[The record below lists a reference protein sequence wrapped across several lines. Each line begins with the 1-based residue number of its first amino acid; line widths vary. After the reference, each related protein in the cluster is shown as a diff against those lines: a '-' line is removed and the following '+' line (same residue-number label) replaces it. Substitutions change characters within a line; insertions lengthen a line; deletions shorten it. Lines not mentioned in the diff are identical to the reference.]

1 MDMSPYKELFISEVR
16 EHLHTMNDAIVAL
29 EEDPADR
36 GKIDALFR
44 MAHSIKGMS
53 ASMGYE
59 TMAELAHKMEDL
71 MDKIRKAACC
81 FETDIADLLLEGS
94 DRLTAMVRG
103 VEEGDETERN
113 ISDLVERMAGYAPG
127 STAKNDGDRGERATG
142 SPELKQVE
150 PSGSAAPIPGDGESS
165 RKTVRVRTAVLDS
178 LINITGELVTSKS
191 RLASISAESG
201 IRKLDLAV
209 FDLSR
214 QVRELHDEILKLR
227 LMPFGTVAD
236 RLPRTLRD
244 LAKRSGKDVSLRI
257 SGKEI
262 EIDRGILDEL
272 SDPLQHL
279 LRNAVDHGIEPPA
292 ERLARGKKSGGTIAI
307 EARKCKDRVIVSI
320 ADDGRGM
327 DPDSIIAAAREKGLV
342 SDEEASRLSPR
353 QAFLLTCLPGF
364 STADKVTGI
373 SGRGVG
379 MDVVRSSLQSLGGNL
394 SIESEF
400 GKGSRFTLSLPLT
413 ISIIQVLLV
422 GCAQYTVA
430 FPIDKVL
437 RTLDIKREDITA
449 SGRRTVLTL
458 GGESLPL
465 LSLRRLLGLPLTSGK
480 GPGIPAVIIETRGR
494 KTGML
499 VDRFIGQQDVFVKP
513 FGRPLNRMRGLIG
526 GAVLGDGRIV
536 CILDPAEF
544 VR

>member
-1 MDMSPYKELFISEVR
+1 
-16 EHLHTMNDAIVAL
+16 
-29 EEDPADR
+29 
-36 GKIDALFR
+36 
-44 MAHSIKGMS
+44 
-53 ASMGYE
+53 
-59 TMAELAHKMEDL
+59 
-71 MDKIRKAACC
+71 
-81 FETDIADLLLEGS
+81 
-94 DRLTAMVRG
+94 
-103 VEEGDETERN
+103 
-113 ISDLVERMAGYAPG
+113 
-127 STAKNDGDRGERATG
+127 
-142 SPELKQVE
+142 
-150 PSGSAAPIPGDGESS
+150 
-165 RKTVRVRTAVLDS
+165 
-178 LINITGELVTSKS
+178 
-191 RLASISAESG
+191 
-201 IRKLDLAV
+201 
-209 FDLSR
+209 
-214 QVRELHDEILKLR
+214 
-227 LMPFGTVAD
+227 
-236 RLPRTLRD
+236 
-244 LAKRSGKDVSLRI
+244 
-257 SGKEI
+257 
-262 EIDRGILDEL
+262 
-272 SDPLQHL
+272 
-279 LRNAVDHGIEPPA
+279 
-292 ERLARGKKSGGTIAI
+292 
-307 EARKCKDRVIVSI
+307 
-320 ADDGRGM
+320 M
-327 DPDSIIAAAREKGLV
+327 DPDSIIAAAREKDLV

-465 LSLRRLLGLPLTSGK
+465 LSLRRLMGLPLTSGK